1 MLELHRYLDIVYAP
15 GLGCTLTTAFQPN
28 TMNFATYFQ
37 GKKRTHSHCTDPMTF
52 KSMLKRAQ
60 NPFTDQSTPCPP
72 LNSQPCEN
80 SLKNIP
86 GMVSSAHVSLH
97 GAALFYSS
105 KRMIVASIYAWT
117 SVRYIA

>member
-37 GKKRTHSHCTDPMTF
+37 GKKPTHSHCTDPMTF

-72 LNSQPCEN
+72 QHSQPCRN
-80 SLKNIP
+80 SSKNIP
-86 GMVSSAHVSLH
+86 GMDLSAHLSLH
-97 GAALFYSS
+97 AAPPFYSS
-105 KRMIVASIYAWT
+105 KRRMVASPYVWT
-117 SVRYIA
+117 SVP